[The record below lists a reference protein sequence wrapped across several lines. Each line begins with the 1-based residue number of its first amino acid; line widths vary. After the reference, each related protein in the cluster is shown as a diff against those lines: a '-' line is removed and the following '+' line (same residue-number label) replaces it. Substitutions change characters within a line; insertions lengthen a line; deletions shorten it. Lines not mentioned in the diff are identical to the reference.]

1 MSVAEKFEV
10 IADAVYEKG
19 IDDGVKAMWGAVTN
33 KGERTYYASAFQY
46 WGSIEY
52 IRPQYKI
59 KPVGSAQSLCYYC
72 TKLKKVESDYFDL
85 SGSTNQGTIFAR
97 CSNLEEV
104 EDIKLP
110 KGDYNQAFIYCEKLK
125 KIALI
130 TVDENTKFNS
140 SFGLCSSLEY
150 IRFDGVVGQ
159 NISFKDSPLLTDAS
173 LENIAEHL
181 KEFSSPNSAV
191 LTLHAT
197 VKNRIEGTP
206 IYSTITGKGWT
217 IV

>member
-1 MSVAEKFEV
+1 MSIAEKFEV
-10 IADAVYEKG
+10 IADAVYDKG
-19 IDDGVKAMWGAVTN
+19 LSDKESEFWEAVTN

-72 TKLKKVESDYFDL
+72 TSLKKVESYYFDL

-97 CSNLEEV
+97 CSNLEEI

-110 KGDYNQAFIYCEKLK
+110 KGDYNQAFTYCEKLE

-130 TVDENTKFNS
+130 TVDENTKFNG
-140 SFGLCSSLEY
+140 SFSLCSSLEY
-150 IRFDGVVGQ
+150 IRFDGVIGQ
-159 NISFKDSPLLTDAS
+159 DISFKDSPLLTIQS
-173 LENIAEHL
+173 LNNIIDHL
-181 KEFSSPNSAV
+181 KEIPTGNSANI
-191 LTLHAT
+191 TLHADSKALLGT
-197 VKNRIEGTP
+197 EGLARIL
-206 IYSTITGKGWT
+206 SKGWSYA
-217 IV
+217 